1 MSRRS
6 DGGLISALSKK
17 ARNDARRRPPDRTP
31 RLLQLAAASPLAV
44 AGLLRTPLGELLAST
59 SAAAVSQQIARD
71 DAAIIAKAGD
81 ALDVFDFEAA
91 ARRTL
96 PPGHFGYLATGT
108 DGDDTV
114 RANRDAF
121 GRYQLRVR
129 RLINVATPD
138 LSVKLFGHT
147 YDSPVVLAPVG
158 SQRAFHPDAELAVAK
173 AAQSKKHLQILSTT
187 SSTALEAVNTAR
199 GEPVWFQL
207 YPTNDWSVTTA
218 LIARAEKAGCQ
229 VLVLTVDN
237 LGNNRVTQ
245 QRLTRLDDRTC
256 QACHAMPPSASRY
269 FTTRPMFA
277 GIDLSKAVRL
287 TPNDWSWDFV
297 DRLRASTKMK
307 IVLKGIVTRE
317 DAELARTHGVDGII
331 VSNHGG
337 RAEDSGRGAIESVRE
352 VVEGVAGAMP
362 VLVDSGFRRG
372 TDIFKALALGAA
384 AVCIGRPYIWGLAA
398 FGQPGVEEVLSML
411 RRELE
416 LVMRQAGT
424 PSVARIDSTFV
435 VDRGRW

>member
-1 MSRRS
+1 MTH
-6 DGGLISALSKK
+6 DAV
-17 ARNDARRRPPDRTP
+17 ARVARR
-31 RLLQLAAASPLAV
+31 RLLQLAATSPLAV
-44 AGLLRTPLGELLAST
+44 AGLWRTPLGELLAST
-59 SAAAVSQQIARD
+59 SAGTTSQQTARD
-71 DAAIIAKAGD
+71 EAAIIAKAED

-91 ARRTL
+91 ARRAL
-96 PPGHFGYLATGT
+96 PPAHFGYLATGT

-114 RANRDAF
+114 KANRDAF

-129 RLINVATPD
+129 RLVNVATPD
-138 LSVKLFGHT
+138 LSVKLFGRS
-147 YDSPVVLAPVG
+147 YDSPVVLAPVS

-173 AAQSKKHLQILSTT
+173 AAQSKKQLQILSTL

-207 YPTNDWSVTTA
+207 YPTNEWSVTTA
-218 LIARAEKAGCQ
+218 VVARAEKAGCP

-237 LGNNRVTQ
+237 LGNNRITQ
-245 QRLTRLDDRTC
+245 KRLTRLDSRTC
-256 QACHAMPPSASRY
+256 QACHAMTPSTGR
-269 FTTRPMFA
+269 FFVTRPIFS
-277 GIDLSKAVRL
+277 GIDMSRAERVS
-287 TPNDWSWDFV
+287 PQDWDWNQL
-297 DRLRASTKMK
+297 DRLRALTRMK
-307 IVLKGIVTRE
+307 IVIKGIVTRE
-317 DAELARTHGVDGII
+317 DAELAKARGVDGII

-352 VVEGVAGAMP
+352 VVDGVAGAMP

-372 TDIFKALALGAA
+372 TDIFKALALGAS

-424 PSVARIDSTFV
+424 PSLARIDSTCV
-435 VDRGRW
+435 MDRGRW